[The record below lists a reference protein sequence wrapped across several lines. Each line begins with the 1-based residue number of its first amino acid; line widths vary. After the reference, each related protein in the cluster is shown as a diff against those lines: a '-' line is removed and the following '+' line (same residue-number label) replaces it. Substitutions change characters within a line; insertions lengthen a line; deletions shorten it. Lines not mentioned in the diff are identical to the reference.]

1 VQDDLCRSAAIG
13 GAPEPRRPVAPDRE
27 REDGTMDRG
36 RFRDYADIA
45 SVAGPGA
52 GQYLARQ
59 RVPEARREEVAWA
72 EALRDAAGTK
82 DAGPSVLARL
92 RQAVGTGLVRATAR
106 LRGGRRATPATPAAG
121 PVGTAR

>member
-1 VQDDLCRSAAIG
+1 
-13 GAPEPRRPVAPDRE
+13 
-27 REDGTMDRG
+27 MDRR

-59 RVPEARREEVAWA
+59 RVPEARREEVEWA
-72 EALRDAAGTK
+72 EALRADEGSQGAG
-82 DAGPSVLARL
+82 ASVVARL

-106 LRGGRRATPATPAAG
+106 LRGGRRATPAAPAAS
-121 PVGTAR
+121 PIGTAR